1 MTNQLQAFL
10 QQAYGKWG
18 ERNYLFE
25 KKDNVFSPITFG
37 TFIEQVNWLGAY
49 LIRKGFKDQNI
60 GIYGPNSVEWMI
72 ADIAVMCY
80 VGCSVGLS
88 KDWSYDNVVYAV
100 KKCELSCLIYD
111 ERQAECVEKLRK
123 EFPQVTFLSMQK
135 DFFACLK
142 EGEKL
147 CDGLFSIEP
156 KSDDV
161 PAKVVF
167 TSGTTSFPK
176 AVLLSIRNV
185 FSGWKSLRRRVPFG
199 EQDRCYLFLP
209 LNHTYGSIY
218 NFIYSLVFGYEV
230 YLAGSISDMAQEMM
244 EVHPTIFSGVPI
256 IYMRFYEAA
265 KDSGIGLQTLFGG
278 SMKYLFC
285 GGAKLYP
292 HVRDAY
298 RAEGMYMMNAYALSE
313 TASSF
318 SIDYPDDEDMESV
331 GTVFEDITVK
341 VLEPDAEGYGELAV
355 TGDNIF
361 LGYYKDEA
369 ATKAAFAA
377 DGYFL
382 TGDIGCVREN
392 RVYLRGR
399 KDTQIALANGEKV
412 SVAMLEGKV
421 KAMHES
427 VRSVKLYV
435 RDGQLTADVYV
446 DAKTAGAEAAEWDVF
461 YGALLEKCNEGLPK
475 YQRIAK
481 WNVYDA
487 ARLLK

>member
-313 TASSF
+313 TSSGF
-318 SIDYPDDEDMESV
+318 SIDYPNEEDMESV
-331 GTVFEDITVK
+331 GTLFEDIEAV
-341 VLEPDAEGYGELAV
+341 VFDPDEEGYGELAV
-355 TGDNIF
+355 KGDNVF
-361 LGYYKDEA
+361 KGYFHDDE
-369 ATKAAFAA
+369 ATKAAFSE

-382 TGDIGCVREN
+382 TGDIGCIRDGK
-392 RVYLRGR
+392 VYLKGR
-399 KDTQIALANGEKV
+399 KDTRLTLPNGENV
-412 SVAMLEGKV
+412 SAKMLEQRV
-421 KAMHES
+421 CELHES
-427 VRSVKLYV
+427 VAAAKVYV
-435 RDGQLTADVYV
+435 RNDKLTVDIYV
-446 DAKTAGAEAAEWDVF
+446 KDSE
-461 YGALLEKCNEGLPK
+461 LLQDKEMWEKLVEGLNSK
-475 YQRIAK
+475 VSRYERIGMFNLYSSEK
-481 WNVYDA
+481 
-487 ARLLK
+487 LLK